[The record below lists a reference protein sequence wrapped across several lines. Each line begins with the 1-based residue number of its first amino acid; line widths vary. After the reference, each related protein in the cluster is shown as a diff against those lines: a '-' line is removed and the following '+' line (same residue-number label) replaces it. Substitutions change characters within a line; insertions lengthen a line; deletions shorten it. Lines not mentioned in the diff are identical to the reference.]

1 MGFPDTCKYCIVSTS
16 SQWREAGGLGPAPTK
31 RRKQMDHRTAP
42 QSLLAAGLSRPPR
55 PTDEEIAIRWRT
67 SNIRTTSR
75 QAGNRRRRPTCASC
89 RGGSQGGEGQVG
101 AHLRTA
107 QAGPDHSESGQHYG
121 STEESQDQPGDRHH
135 RQVRGRGGHS
145 VVRLRVG
152 RRQGDRHAAG
162 GGRRRWYGQLGGD
175 RQEEKEEKCGGR
187 EGGSREGE

>member
-1 MGFPDTCKYCIVSTS
+1 MGVRARFPDTCKYCIGSTS
-16 SQWREAGGLGPAPTK
+16 SQWREEGGLGPARTK

-55 PTDEEIAIRWRT
+55 PTEEEMAIRWRT

-75 QAGNRRRRPTCASC
+75 QAGNRRRRL
-89 RGGSQGGEGQVG
+89 
-101 AHLRTA
+101 HLCQLSRRKPRRRRPSWCPA
-107 QAGPDHSESGQHYG
+107 HSESGQHYG

-162 GGRRRWYGQLGGD
+162 GGRRRRDGQLGGD
-175 RQEEKEEKCGGR
+175 RQKEKKRKEKKR
-187 EGGSREGE
+187 KEKKRKEK

>member
-16 SQWREAGGLGPAPTK
+16 SQWREEGGLGPAPTK

-42 QSLLAAGLSRPPR
+42 QSLLAAGLSRPPG
-55 PTDEEIAIRWRT
+55 PTEEEMAIRWRT
-67 SNIRTTSR
+67 SNI
-75 QAGNRRRRPTCASC
+75 
-89 RGGSQGGEGQVG
+89 
-101 AHLRTA
+101 RTA

-135 RQVRGRGGHS
+135 WQVRGRGGHS

-152 RRQGDRHAAG
+152 RRQGDRHVAG
-162 GGRRRWYGQLGGD
+162 GGRRRWHGQLGGD